1 MGKGT
6 DFTEEEK
13 ETLSERTKR
22 VVKDTGERAKTLGSN
37 VMEGVKT
44 NRVTRAVVDNPIPAV
59 LLGIGIGWLVVK
71 GFTRSNGRYETAE
84 EFGPY
89 EPSEEFE
96 TQETVQSPMETAG
109 QTFENVKSTAG
120 ETLNR
125 AREKVSQAREKAG
138 EMMGQAKEKASQF
151 RSEASVRAQSLKE
164 RYQDTLENKPLVL
177 LGAAF
182 VIGLL
187 LGLSVPETRSEHELM
202 GPAKDRLIRRA
213 KEMAREKIEKV
224 EHVAMEVRR
233 SAAEKAKEEGLL
245 S

>member
-1 MGKGT
+1 MGKGACLA
-6 DFTEEEK
+6 ENEK
-13 ETLSERTKR
+13 ETMSERAKK
-22 VVKDTGERAKTLGSN
+22 VMKDTGEGVKTLGSN

-44 NRVTRAVVDNPIPAV
+44 NRVTRTVVDNPIPAA
-59 LLGIGIGWLVVK
+59 LLGIGIGWLIVK
-71 GFTRSNGRYETAE
+71 GFSRSNGRYETAE
-84 EFGPY
+84 ESGPY
-89 EPSEEFE
+89 EPSGEFE
-96 TQETVQSPMETAG
+96 TQETVQSPTEPAG
-109 QTFENVKSTAG
+109 QTLETVKSTAG

-125 AREKVSQAREKAG
+125 AKEKVGQAREKAG
-138 EMMGQAKEKASQF
+138 EMMGQAKEKARRF
-151 RSEASVRAQSLKE
+151 RSEAGVRAQALKE

-187 LGLSVPETRSEHELM
+187 LGLSVPETKSEHEFM
-202 GPAKDRLIRRA
+202 GQAKDRLIRRA

-224 EHVAMEVRR
+224 EHVAMEVTK

>member
-1 MGKGT
+1 MGK
-6 DFTEEEK
+6 EACVAENEK
-13 ETLSERTKR
+13 ETMSERTKR
-22 VVKDTGERAKTLGSN
+22 VMKDTGERAKTLGSN

-44 NRVTRAVVDNPIPAV
+44 NRVTRTVLDNPIPAV
-59 LLGIGIGWLVVK
+59 LLGIGIGWLIVK
-71 GFTRSNGRYETAE
+71 GFTRSNGRYETADQL
-84 EFGPY
+84 GPY
-89 EPSEEFE
+89 EPSEEFQ
-96 TQETVQSPMETAG
+96 TQETVQSPMEPAG
-109 QTFENVKSTAG
+109 RTLETLKNTAG
-120 ETLNR
+120 ETLTR
-125 AREKVSQAREKAG
+125 AKEKVSQARGKAG
-138 EMMGQAKEKASQF
+138 EMMGQAKEKARQF
-151 RSEASVRAQSLKE
+151 RSEAGVRAQALKE

-202 GPAKDRLIRRA
+202 GQAKDRLIRRA